1 MSLDIAAF
9 PEDFGEEEDPDP
21 DALDVGLFW
30 LVVPVVPVVAG
41 VLAFVV
47 APEAGVLATTVLGA
61 VVVPFKQLVLPV

>member
-1 MSLDIAAF
+1 
-9 PEDFGEEEDPDP
+9 
-21 DALDVGLFW
+21 

-61 VVVPFKQLVLPV
+61 VVVPFKQLVLPELYMRNLIYQIKHYIPV